1 MPTTEEE
8 LKLLFSQRLSLIM
21 QQRDI
26 NQVEL
31 SKILG
36 VSESTVGK
44 WLLKKAMPRMGVI
57 QKLANYF
64 NVGKSYFL
72 ETDGTEKQ
80 SYYLNPETA
89 ELAQMLHD
97 NPQYKVIFDA
107 TRDLDP
113 ESVKKI
119 IDFINYQRH
128 LEGYED

>member
-1 MPTTEEE
+1 
-8 LKLLFSQRLSLIM
+8 
-21 QQRDI
+21 
-26 NQVEL
+26 
-31 SKILG
+31 
-36 VSESTVGK
+36 
-44 WLLKKAMPRMGVI
+44 MPRMGVI

-97 NPQYKVIFDA
+97 NPQYKVMFDA

>member
-97 NPQYKVIFDA
+97 NPQYKVMFDA

>member
-64 NVGKSYFL
+64 NVGKSYFHKRCNKSGHPHGNNVRFVHKKSL
-72 ETDGTEKQ
+72 L
-80 SYYLNPETA
+80 SYE
-89 ELAQMLHD
+89 E
-97 NPQYKVIFDA
+97 
-107 TRDLDP
+107 
-113 ESVKKI
+113 I
-119 IDFINYQRH
+119 ISQIDCRQRQR
-128 LEGYED
+128 